1 MSIGSIFDI
10 AGSALTA
17 ETARLTSSTSNLS
30 NSNIETG
37 DKDDVYR
44 VQYPVFKAIQE
55 GANQW
60 ISDQVKA
67 GVQLKGNYVSNAEPI
82 KHYQPDNPIADQDGY
97 VYTPN
102 VNYAEEMAN
111 VISAAKSYQ
120 MNLQLVSQAKQL
132 MQRTL
137 QLGE

>member
-30 NSNIETG
+30 NANIETG
-37 DKDDVYR
+37 DMDDVYR

-60 ISDQVKA
+60 MDDQVKA
-67 GVQLKGNYVSNAEPI
+67 GVQLKGNYVSNADPI
-82 KHYQPDNPIADQDGY
+82 KHYQPDNPIADKDGY

-102 VNYAEEMAN
+102 VN
-111 VISAAKSYQ
+111 
-120 MNLQLVSQAKQL
+120 
-132 MQRTL
+132 
-137 QLGE
+137 

>member
-1 MSIGSIFDI
+1 MSLGSIFDI

-17 ETARLTSSTSNLS
+17 ETARLTASTSNLS
-30 NSNIETG
+30 NANVETG
-37 DKDDVYR
+37 NVDDVYR
-44 VQYPVFKAIQE
+44 VQYPIFKAVQE

-60 ISDQVKA
+60 IGDQTKA
-67 GVQLKGNYVSNAEPI
+67 GVQLKGTYVSTAEPI
-82 KHYQPDNPIADQDGY
+82 KHYQPDNPLADKNGFIY
-97 VYTPN
+97 SPN

-111 VISAAKSYQ
+111 VISASKSYQ
-120 MNLQLVSQAKQL
+120 MNIELVTTAKQL

>member
-30 NSNIETG
+30 NANIETG
-37 DKDDVYR
+37 EVDDVYR

-60 ISDQVKA
+60 IGDQVKA
-67 GVQLKGNYVSNAEPI
+67 GVQLKGNYVSNADPI
-82 KHYQPDNPIADQDGY
+82 KHYQPDNPIADKNGY
-97 VYTPN
+97 VYSAN